1 MSHLYNNQSQSP
13 LHHTPLPCGERGLQ
27 KKHRMCF
34 CTSGG
39 ANFPVQ
45 REDWVRGWVRW
56 GGLLANSLASAW
68 RNLLKYKMQNIISIA
83 CLAVGVVCF
92 AITVHIMFNFAR
104 NLYYSSIDQGRPVF
118 TIYEMSEEEFKNTA
132 KHDANGADRQ
142 LPMVNITNAFIDRL
156 YSMKLPAM
164 KEIHGIVSV
173 LAMNFEFEDNTA
185 QPKTYLAH
193 YAQCSPRRYHYLG
206 YRSAITGERIPELNE
221 GDVLITDDLRDKV
234 FGKGVDPRG
243 FRILTEIYGSQ
254 RTIRDVVNI
263 SERMEDSYN
272 NAVIYCQ
279 KNCIAEAQ
287 YNPINGLQI
296 ELAEGYTAQQ
306 LREQLAGA
314 LPEYFVALRWNA
326 WDWTDDGLF
335 YLTIIGVVLLLGSSV
350 LLIGAMGFLKMQL
363 QLFSLRAREMALRR
377 TMGAK
382 PRHLFLLLITEMAIM
397 FAFTAIATLLITVQL
412 SRYAMS
418 IIQRLNDEILFDVDM
433 IVETG
438 MWICLATLLCSL
450 VVAFISLYR
459 QLHSPVGMRVGR
471 SGHPRTKGQSVMLGT
486 QFAISMMLTFA
497 VLGAFYALNVIAEQE
512 YGSHTENKAPYRKT
526 LMARMTT
533 MDIRVPDFAN
543 KIAQNKDVEHISKC
557 IYFCCES
564 EGPEV
569 DEGLIT
575 HTLKYKNSDGSIKSH
590 AYSFLATD
598 EELFDLLDIEISE
611 DKPKDENLQKHVS
624 AIYVRTEE
632 VERLREKWDLHI
644 SSDVQTRRLYK
655 DRSYTL
661 IGYAPALI
669 GYRPGSHSTPSFW
682 MIEPDITWQD
692 EYNLNSYT
700 PDANYLIFPKDGKYA
715 KVEDAFTDLWREA
728 QPGNMNDVPVD
739 NLYEEWFKGI
749 RMLELMRE
757 LCFLLVIVSILCIVA
772 SVYSAISLESRG
784 RQKEVALRKIHGAH
798 SWDIMR
804 LFGKYYL
811 RLLLISGIIVGIL
824 SIAFI
829 IIFATF
835 ALDGIESKDWMM
847 ILFYLFLSIL
857 LVVAVTLLTIIH
869 KIWKVS
875 HIHPAEVVKKE

>member
-1 MSHLYNNQSQSP
+1 MNNQSQSP
-13 LHHTPLPCGERGLQ
+13 VHHTPSPCGR
-27 KKHRMCF
+27 
-34 CTSGG
+34 
-39 ANFPVQ
+39 V
-45 REDWVRGWVRW
+45 W
-56 GGLLANSLASAW
+56 GGVFFLHHLKTSW
-68 RNLLKYKMQNIISIA
+68 RNLLKYKVQNIISIA

-92 AITVHIMFNFAR
+92 AITVHIIFNFAR
-104 NLYYSSIDQGRPVF
+104 NLYYSSIDQGRPEF

-142 LPMVNITNAFIDRL
+142 LPMVNITKAFIDRL

-173 LAMNFEFEDNTA
+173 MATDFEFEDNTA
-185 QPKTYLAH
+185 QPKTYFAR

-243 FRILTEIYGSQ
+243 FRILSEIYGSQ

-263 SERMEDSYN
+263 SERMEDHYN
-272 NAVIYCQ
+272 DAIIYCR
-279 KNCIAEAQ
+279 KNCIAETQ
-287 YNPINGLQI
+287 YNRLNSLQI

-314 LPEYFVALRWNA
+314 LPEYYVALQWNA

-335 YLTIIGVVLLLGSSV
+335 YLTIIGVGLLLGSSV
-350 LLIGAMGFLKMQL
+350 LLIGAVGFLKMQL

-382 PRHLFLLLITEMAIM
+382 PRHLFMLLVTEMAIM

-418 IIQRLNDEILFDVDM
+418 IIQRLNDEILFDVGV

-497 VLGAFYALNVIAEQE
+497 VLGAFYVINVIAEQE
-512 YGSHTENKAPYRKT
+512 YGNYTENKAPYRKT
-526 LMARMTT
+526 LMASMRT
-533 MDIRVPDFAN
+533 MDIGVPDFVN

-575 HTLKYKNSDGSIKSH
+575 HTLKYKNTDGSIREH

-598 EELFDLLDIEISE
+598 EEIFYMLDIEISA
-611 DKPKDENLQKHVS
+611 DKPKDENQQKHVS

-632 VERLREKWDLHI
+632 VERLREKWDLPI
-644 SSDVQTRRLYK
+644 SRDVQTRRLYK

-682 MIEPDITWQD
+682 IVDDDVTWQD
-692 EYNLNSYT
+692 RDNLKELRVYT
-700 PDANYLIFPKDGKYA
+700 PDANYLIFPKDGKYG

-739 NLYEEWFKGI
+739 NLYEEWFKVI

-772 SVYSAISLESRG
+772 SVYSAIALESRG

-804 LFGKYYL
+804 LFGRYYL

-829 IIFATF
+829 TIFSTF
-835 ALDGIESKDWMM
+835 VLDGIESKDWMM
-847 ILFYLFLSIL
+847 ILFYLIL
-857 LVVAVTLLTIIH
+857 AILIVVAITLLTISH

-875 HIHPAEVVKKE
+875 KIHPAEVVKKE

>member
-1 MSHLYNNQSQSP
+1 MGNSPQFIANMNNQSQSP
-13 LHHTPLPCGERGLQ
+13 VHHTPSPCGR
-27 KKHRMCF
+27 
-34 CTSGG
+34 
-39 ANFPVQ
+39 V
-45 REDWVRGWVRW
+45 W
-56 GGLLANSLASAW
+56 GGVFLLHNLKTAW
-68 RNLLKYKMQNIISIA
+68 RNLLKYKVQNAISIA

-92 AITVHIMFNFAR
+92 AITVHIIFNFAR

-142 LPMVNITNAFIDRL
+142 LPMVNITSAFIDRL

-173 LAMNFEFEDNTA
+173 MATDFEFEDNTA
-185 QPKTYLAH
+185 QPKTYFAR

-243 FRILTEIYGSQ
+243 FRILTEIDGSQ

-263 SERMEDSYN
+263 SERMEDFYN
-272 NAVIYCQ
+272 DAIIYCQ
-279 KNCIAEAQ
+279 KNYIAKTQ
-287 YNPINGLQI
+287 YNRINSLQI

-314 LPEYFVALRWNA
+314 LPEYYVALQWNA
-326 WDWTDDGLF
+326 WDWTDEGLF
-335 YLTIIGVVLLLGSSV
+335 YLTIIGVGLLLGSSV
-350 LLIGAMGFLKMQL
+350 LLIGAVGFLKMQL

-382 PRHLFLLLITEMAIM
+382 PRHLFMLLVTEMAIM

-418 IIQRLNDEILFDVDM
+418 IIQRLNDEILFDVGV

-512 YGSHTENKAPYRKT
+512 YGSHTENKTPYRKT
-526 LMARMTT
+526 LMARMTSV
-533 MDIRVPDFAN
+533 DHLVPDFAN

-557 IYFCCES
+557 IYACCES

-575 HTLKYKNSDGSIKSH
+575 HTLKYMNTDGTIRVH
-590 AYSFLATD
+590 AYSFLTSD

-611 DKPKDENLQKHVS
+611 DKPKDENQQKHVS

-632 VERLREKWDLHI
+632 VERLREKWDLPI
-644 SSDVQTRRLYK
+644 SRDVQTRRLYK

-682 MIEPDITWQD
+682 IVDDDVTWQD
-692 EYNLNSYT
+692 LTNFKELRAYSYVYG
-700 PDANYLIFPKDGKYA
+700 PEGPEANYLIFPKDGKYA
-715 KVEDAFTDLWREA
+715 KVEDALTDLWREA

-772 SVYSAISLESRG
+772 SVYSAIALESRG

-804 LFGKYYL
+804 LFGRYYL

-829 IIFATF
+829 TIFATF

-847 ILFYLFLSIL
+847 ILLYLFLSIL
-857 LVVAVTLLTIIH
+857 IVVAVTLLTISH

-875 HIHPAEVVKKE
+875 KIHPAEVVKKE

>member
-1 MSHLYNNQSQSP
+1 MKNHNQSQSP
-13 LHHTPLPCGERGLQ
+13 VHHTPLHTG
-27 KKHRMCF
+27 
-34 CTSGG
+34 
-39 ANFPVQ
+39 
-45 REDWVRGWVRW
+45 RGWGRVRWVW
-56 GGLLANSLASAW
+56 GGLLANSFATAW
-68 RNLLKYKMQNIISIA
+68 RNLLKYKVQNTISIA

-142 LPMVNITNAFIDRL
+142 LPMVNITKAFIDRL

-164 KEIHGIVSV
+164 KEIHGIVLIMRSD
-173 LAMNFEFEDNTA
+173 FEFDDNTL
-185 QPKTYLAH
+185 QPKTYLATF
-193 YAQCSPRRYHYLG
+193 AKCSPRRYNYLG
-206 YRSAITGERIPELNE
+206 YRSAITGERIAELNE
-221 GDVLITDDLRDKV
+221 GDVIITDDLRDKV

-243 FRILTEIYGSQ
+243 FRILTEIDGSQ

-263 SERMEDSYN
+263 SERMEDFYN
-272 NAVIYCQ
+272 DAIIYCQ
-279 KNCIAEAQ
+279 KNYTAETQ
-287 YNPINGLQI
+287 YNRINSLQI

-314 LPEYFVALRWNA
+314 LPEYYVALQWNA
-326 WDWTDDGLF
+326 WDWTDEGLF
-335 YLTIIGVVLLLGSSV
+335 YLTIIGVGLLLGSSV
-350 LLIGAMGFLKMQL
+350 LLIGAVGFLKMQL

-382 PRHLFLLLITEMAIM
+382 PRHLFMLLVTEMAIM

-412 SRYAMS
+412 SRYALS
-418 IIQRLNDEILFDVDM
+418 TIQRLNDGILFDVGV

-497 VLGAFYALNVIAEQE
+497 VLGAFYVLNVIAEQE
-512 YGSHTENKAPYRKT
+512 YGNYTENKAPYRKT
-526 LMARMTT
+526 LMASMRT
-533 MDIRVPDFAN
+533 MDIGVPDFVN

-575 HTLKYKNSDGSIKSH
+575 HTLKYKNSDRSIKSH
-590 AYSFLATD
+590 AYSFLVTD

-611 DKPKDENLQKHVS
+611 DKPKDENQQKHIS

-632 VERLREKWDLHI
+632 VERLREKWDLPI
-644 SSDVQTRRLYK
+644 SRDVQTRRLYK

-692 EYNLNSYT
+692 KDNLKELRAYT
-700 PDANYLIFPKDGKYA
+700 PDANYLIFPKDGKYG
-715 KVEDAFTDLWREA
+715 KVEDALTDLWREA

-829 IIFATF
+829 TIFATF

-857 LVVAVTLLTIIH
+857 LVVAVTLLTISH

-875 HIHPAEVVKKE
+875 KIHPAEVVKKE

>member
-1 MSHLYNNQSQSP
+1 MWRGKGEGPQFIANMNNQSQSP
-13 LHHTPLPCGERGLQ
+13 VHPHPLHTGRG
-27 KKHRMCF
+27 
-34 CTSGG
+34 
-39 ANFPVQ
+39 
-45 REDWVRGWVRW
+45 WGWVR
-56 GGLLANSLASAW
+56 LSFILHNLKTAW
-68 RNLLKYKMQNIISIA
+68 RNLLKYKVQNIISIA

-164 KEIHGIVSV
+164 KEIHGIVLIMVS
-173 LAMNFEFEDNTA
+173 NFEFEDNTP
-185 QPKTYLAH
+185 QPKTYLATF
-193 YAQCSPRRYHYLG
+193 AQCSPRRYHYLG

-221 GDVLITDDLRDKV
+221 GDVIITDDLRDKV

-243 FRILTEIYGSQ
+243 FRILTEIDGSQ

-263 SERMEDSYN
+263 SERLEDFYN

-279 KNCIAEAQ
+279 KNYIAERQ
-287 YNPINGLQI
+287 YNHINSLMI

-314 LPEYFVALRWNA
+314 LPEYYVALRWNA
-326 WDWTDDGLF
+326 WDWTDEGLF
-335 YLTIIGVVLLLGSSV
+335 YLTIIGVGLLLGSSV
-350 LLIGAMGFLKMQL
+350 LLIGAVGVLKMQL

-382 PRHLFLLLITEMAIM
+382 PRHLFMLLVTEMAIM

-412 SRYAMS
+412 SRYALSM
-418 IIQRLNDEILFDVDM
+418 IQRLNDGILFDVGV

-512 YGSHTENKAPYRKT
+512 YGSHTENKTPYRKT
-526 LMARMTT
+526 LMARMTSV
-533 MDIRVPDFAN
+533 DHRVPDFAN

-557 IYFCCES
+557 IYARCES

-575 HTLKYKNSDGSIKSH
+575 HTLKYKNTDGTIRVH
-590 AYSFLATD
+590 AYSFLTSD

-611 DKPKDENLQKHVS
+611 DKPKDENQQKHVS

-632 VERLREKWDLHI
+632 VERLREKWNLHI

-682 MIEPDITWQD
+682 LVDSDVAWLDLTNAKELRAYSP
-692 EYNLNSYT
+692 E
-700 PDANYLIFPKDGKYA
+700 ANYLIFPKDGKYG
-715 KVEDAFTDLWREA
+715 KVEDALTEMWREA
-728 QPGNMNDVPVD
+728 QPGNMNEVPVD

-772 SVYSAISLESRG
+772 SVYSAIALESRG

-804 LFGKYYL
+804 LFGRYYL

-847 ILFYLFLSIL
+847 ILLYLFLAIL
-857 LVVAVTLLTIIH
+857 IVVAVTLLTISH

-875 HIHPAEVVKKE
+875 KIHPAEVVKKE

>member
-1 MSHLYNNQSQSP
+1 MENHNQSQSP
-13 LHHTPLPCGERGLQ
+13 VHPSPLPCGG
-27 KKHRMCF
+27 
-34 CTSGG
+34 
-39 ANFPVQ
+39 
-45 REDWVRGWVRW
+45 VRGRVRW
-56 GGLLANSLASAW
+56 GGLLANSFASAW
-68 RNLLKYKMQNIISIA
+68 RNLLKYKVQNAISIA

-142 LPMVNITNAFIDRL
+142 LPMVNITKAFIDRL

-164 KEIHGIVSV
+164 KEVHGIVLIMRSD
-173 LAMNFEFEDNTA
+173 FEFDDNTP
-185 QPKTYLAH
+185 QPKTYLATF
-193 YAQCSPRRYHYLG
+193 AKCSPRRYHYLG

-243 FRILTEIYGSQ
+243 FRILTEIDGSQ

-263 SERMEDSYN
+263 SERMEDFYN
-272 NAVIYCQ
+272 DAIIYCQ
-279 KNCIAEAQ
+279 KNYIAERQ
-287 YNPINGLQI
+287 FNHINSLQI

-314 LPEYFVALRWNA
+314 LPEYYVALLWNA
-326 WDWTDDGLF
+326 WDWTDEGLF
-335 YLTIIGVVLLLGSSV
+335 YLTIIGVGLLLGSSV
-350 LLIGAMGFLKMQL
+350 LLIGAVGVLKMQL

-382 PRHLFLLLITEMAIM
+382 PRHLFMLLVTEMAIM
-397 FAFTAIATLLITVQL
+397 FAFTAIATLLVTVQL
-412 SRYAMS
+412 SRYALS
-418 IIQRLNDEILFDVDM
+418 TIQRLNDGILFDVGV

-512 YGSHTENKAPYRKT
+512 YGSHTENKTPYRKT
-526 LMARMTT
+526 LMARMTSV
-533 MDIRVPDFAN
+533 DHLVPDFAN

-557 IYFCCES
+557 IYACCDS

-575 HTLKYKNSDGSIKSH
+575 HTRKYMDTDGTILGH
-590 AYSFLATD
+590 AYSFLTSD

-611 DKPKDENLQKHVS
+611 DKPKDENQQKHVS

-632 VERLREKWDLHI
+632 VERLREKWNLHI

-682 MIEPDITWQD
+682 LVDSDVAWLDLTNAKELRAYGP
-692 EYNLNSYT
+692 E
-700 PDANYLIFPKDGKYA
+700 ANYLIFPKDGKYG
-715 KVEDAFTDLWREA
+715 KVEDALTEMWREA

-804 LFGKYYL
+804 LFGRYYL

-857 LVVAVTLLTIIH
+857 LVVAVTLLTISH

-875 HIHPAEVVKKE
+875 KIHPAEVVKKE

>member
-13 LHHTPLPCGERGLQ
+13 VHHTPLHTGRG
-27 KKHRMCF
+27 
-34 CTSGG
+34 
-39 ANFPVQ
+39 
-45 REDWVRGWVRW
+45 WGWVRW

-68 RNLLKYKMQNIISIA
+68 RNLLKYKVQNIISIA

-104 NLYYSSIDQGRPVF
+104 NLYYSSIDQGRPEF

-164 KEIHGIVSV
+164 KEIHGIVLIMRS
-173 LAMNFEFEDNTA
+173 NFEFDDNTP
-185 QPKTYLAH
+185 QPKTYLATF
-193 YAQCSPRRYHYLG
+193 AKCSPRRYHYLG

-243 FRILTEIYGSQ
+243 FRILTEIDGSQ

-263 SERMEDSYN
+263 SERMEDFYN
-272 NAVIYCQ
+272 DAIIYCQ
-279 KNCIAEAQ
+279 KNYIAETQ
-287 YNPINGLQI
+287 YNRLNSLQI

-326 WDWTDDGLF
+326 WDWTDEGLF
-335 YLTIIGVVLLLGSSV
+335 YLTIIGVGLLLGSSV
-350 LLIGAMGFLKMQL
+350 LLIGAVGFLKMQL

-382 PRHLFLLLITEMAIM
+382 PRHLFMLLVTEMAIM

-512 YGSHTENKAPYRKT
+512 YGSHTENKTPYRKT
-526 LMARMTT
+526 LMARMTSV
-533 MDIRVPDFAN
+533 DHRVPDFAN

-575 HTLKYKNSDGSIKSH
+575 HTLKYKNTDGSIKSH
-590 AYSFLATD
+590 AYSFLASD

-611 DKPKDENLQKHVS
+611 DKPKDENQQKHIS

-632 VERLREKWDLHI
+632 VERLREKWDLPI
-644 SSDVQTRRLYK
+644 SRDVQTRRLYK

-661 IGYAPALI
+661 IGYASALI

-682 MIEPDITWQD
+682 IVDDDVTWQD
-692 EYNLNSYT
+692 LTNFKELRAYS
-700 PDANYLIFPKDGKYA
+700 PEANYLIFPKDGKYG
-715 KVEDAFTDLWREA
+715 KVEDALTEMWREA
-728 QPGNMNDVPVD
+728 QPGNMNEVPVD

-811 RLLLISGIIVGIL
+811 RLLIISAIIV
-824 SIAFI
+824 SIVSMAI
-829 IIFATF
+829 IATF
-835 ALDGIESKDWMM
+835 YTFAICCKGI
-847 ILFYLFLSIL
+847 
-857 LVVAVTLLTIIH
+857 VARR
-869 KIWKVS
+869 
-875 HIHPAEVVKKE
+875 

>member
-1 MSHLYNNQSQSP
+1 MKNQNQSP
-13 LHHTPLPCGERGLQ
+13 LHHTPLPCGG
-27 KKHRMCF
+27 
-34 CTSGG
+34 
-39 ANFPVQ
+39 
-45 REDWVRGWVRW
+45 VRGRVRW
-56 GGLLANSLASAW
+56 GGLLANSFATSW
-68 RNLLKYKMQNIISIA
+68 RNLLKYKVQNAISIA

-173 LAMNFEFEDNTA
+173 MANNFEFEDNTA
-185 QPKTYLAH
+185 QPKTYLATF
-193 YAQCSPRRYHYLG
+193 AQCSPRRYHYLG

-243 FRILTEIYGSQ
+243 FRILTEIDGSQ

-263 SERMEDSYN
+263 SERMEDHYN
-272 NAVIYCQ
+272 DAIIYCQ
-279 KNCIAEAQ
+279 KNCIAETL
-287 YNPINGLQI
+287 YNRINGLQI

-314 LPEYFVALRWNA
+314 LPEYFVALRCNA
-326 WDWTDDGLF
+326 WDWTDDGLL
-335 YLTIIGVVLLLGSSV
+335 YLTIIGVGLLLGSSV

-382 PRHLFLLLITEMAIM
+382 PRHLFLLLVTEMAIM

-526 LMARMTT
+526 LMASMIT
-533 MDIRVPDFAN
+533 MDIRVPDFVN

-590 AYSFLATD
+590 TYSFLVTD
-598 EELFDLLDIEISE
+598 EEIFYMLDIEISA
-611 DKPKDENLQKHVS
+611 DKPKDENLQKHIS

-632 VERLREKWDLHI
+632 VERLREKWDLPI

-692 EYNLNSYT
+692 MDNLKELRAYT
-700 PDANYLIFPKDGKYA
+700 PDANYLIFPKDGKYG

-739 NLYEEWFKGI
+739 NLYEEWFKVI

-811 RLLLISGIIVGIL
+811 RLLLISAIIV
-824 SIAFI
+824 SIVSMAI
-829 IIFATF
+829 IATFYTF
-835 ALDGIESKDWMM
+835 ALDDSIANDLDW
-847 ILFYLFLSIL
+847 LTLYLILSIL
-857 LVVAVTLLTIIH
+857 IVVAITLLTISH

-875 HIHPAEVVKKE
+875 KIQPAEVVKKE

>member
-1 MSHLYNNQSQSP
+1 MWRGKGEGPQFIANMNNQSQSP
-13 LHHTPLPCGERGLQ
+13 VHPHPLHTGRG
-27 KKHRMCF
+27 
-34 CTSGG
+34 
-39 ANFPVQ
+39 
-45 REDWVRGWVRW
+45 WGWVR
-56 GGLLANSLASAW
+56 LSFILHNLKTAW
-68 RNLLKYKMQNIISIA
+68 RNLLKYKVQNVISIA

-92 AITVHIMFNFAR
+92 AFTVHIVFNFAR

-118 TIYEMSEEEFKNTA
+118 TIYEMSEEEFKNTP

-142 LPMVNITNAFIDRL
+142 LPMVNITKAFIDRL

-164 KEIHGIVSV
+164 KEVHGIVLIMRSD
-173 LAMNFEFEDNTA
+173 FEFDDNTP
-185 QPKTYLAH
+185 QPKTCLATF
-193 YAQCSPRRYHYLG
+193 AQCSPRRYHYLG
-206 YRSAITGERIPELNE
+206 YRSAITGERIAELNE
-221 GDVLITDDLRDKV
+221 GDVIITDDLRDKV

-243 FRILTEIYGSQ
+243 FRILTEIDGSQ

-263 SERMEDSYN
+263 SERMEDFYN
-272 NAVIYCQ
+272 DAIIYCQ
-279 KNCIAEAQ
+279 KNCIAETQ
-287 YNPINGLQI
+287 YNRLNSLQI

-335 YLTIIGVVLLLGSSV
+335 YLTIIGVGLLLGSSV
-350 LLIGAMGFLKMQL
+350 LLIGAVGFLKMQL

-382 PRHLFLLLITEMAIM
+382 PRHLFMLLVTEMAIM

-512 YGSHTENKAPYRKT
+512 YGSHTENKTPYRKT
-526 LMARMTT
+526 LMARMTSV
-533 MDIRVPDFAN
+533 DHHVPDFAN

-557 IYFCCES
+557 IYACCES

-575 HTLKYKNSDGSIKSH
+575 HTLKYKNTDGTIRVH
-590 AYSFLATD
+590 AYSFLTSD

-611 DKPKDENLQKHVS
+611 DKPKDENQQKHVS

-632 VERLREKWDLHI
+632 VERLREKWNLHI

-682 MIEPDITWQD
+682 LVDSDVAWLDLTNAKELRAYGP
-692 EYNLNSYT
+692 E
-700 PDANYLIFPKDGKYA
+700 ANYLIFPKDGKYG
-715 KVEDAFTDLWREA
+715 KVEDALTEMWREA
-728 QPGNMNDVPVD
+728 QPGNMNEVPVD

-757 LCFLLVIVSILCIVA
+757 LCLLLVIVSILCIVA
-772 SVYSAISLESRG
+772 SVYSAIALESRG

-804 LFGKYYL
+804 LFGNYYL

-847 ILFYLFLSIL
+847 ILLYLFLSIL
-857 LVVAVTLLTIIH
+857 IVVAVTLLTISH

-875 HIHPAEVVKKE
+875 KIHPAEVVKKE

>member
-1 MSHLYNNQSQSP
+1 MSHLYNNQLQSP
-13 LHHTPLPCGERGLQ
+13 VHHTPLPCGG
-27 KKHRMCF
+27 
-34 CTSGG
+34 
-39 ANFPVQ
+39 
-45 REDWVRGWVRW
+45 VRGRVRW
-56 GGLLANSLASAW
+56 GGLLANSLATAW
-68 RNLLKYKMQNIISIA
+68 RNLLKYKTQNVISIA

-173 LAMNFEFEDNTA
+173 LVMNFEFEDNTA
-185 QPKTYLAH
+185 QPKTYLAR

-263 SERMEDSYN
+263 SERMEDHYN
-272 NAVIYCQ
+272 DAIIYCQ
-279 KNCIAEAQ
+279 KNCIAETQ
-287 YNPINGLQI
+287 YNRINGLQI

-326 WDWTDDGLF
+326 WDWTDEGLF
-335 YLTIIGVVLLLGSSV
+335 YLTIIGVGLLLGSSV
-350 LLIGAMGFLKMQL
+350 LLIGAVGFLKMQL

-418 IIQRLNDEILFDVDM
+418 TIQSLNDGILFDVGV

-512 YGSHTENKAPYRKT
+512 YGNYTENKAPYRKT
-526 LMARMTT
+526 LMASMMT
-533 MDIRVPDFAN
+533 MDHRVPDFAN

-575 HTLKYKNSDGSIKSH
+575 HTLKYKNTDGSIKSH

-611 DKPKDENLQKHVS
+611 DKPKDENLQKHIS

-632 VERLREKWDLHI
+632 VERLREKWDLPI
-644 SSDVQTRRLYK
+644 SRDVQTRRLYK

-692 EYNLNSYT
+692 MDNLKELRAYT
-700 PDANYLIFPKDGKYA
+700 PDDNYLIFPKDGKYG

-804 LFGKYYL
+804 LFGRYYL

-829 IIFATF
+829 TIFSIF

-857 LVVAVTLLTIIH
+857 IVVAVTLLTISH

-875 HIHPAEVVKKE
+875 KIHPAEVVKKE

>member
-13 LHHTPLPCGERGLQ
+13 VHPSPLPCGG
-27 KKHRMCF
+27 
-34 CTSGG
+34 
-39 ANFPVQ
+39 
-45 REDWVRGWVRW
+45 VRGRVRW
-56 GGLLANSLASAW
+56 VWGGVFFSHNLKTAW
-68 RNLLKYKMQNIISIA
+68 RNLLKYKVQNVISIA

-118 TIYEMSEEEFKNTA
+118 NIYEMSEEEFKNTA

-142 LPMVNITNAFIDRL
+142 LPMVNITKAFIDRL
-156 YSMKLPAM
+156 YSMELPAM
-164 KEIHGIVSV
+164 KEVHGIVLIMIS
-173 LAMNFEFEDNTA
+173 NFEFEDNTP
-185 QPKTYLAH
+185 QPKTYLATF
-193 YAQCSPRRYHYLG
+193 AQCSPRRYHYLG

-243 FRILTEIYGSQ
+243 FRILTEIDGSQ

-263 SERMEDSYN
+263 SERLEDFYN

-279 KNCIAEAQ
+279 KNYIAERQ
-287 YNPINGLQI
+287 YNHINSLMI

-314 LPEYFVALRWNA
+314 LPEYYVALRWNA
-326 WDWTDDGLF
+326 WDWTDEGLF
-335 YLTIIGVVLLLGSSV
+335 YLTIIGVGLLLGSSV
-350 LLIGAMGFLKMQL
+350 LLIGAVGFLKMQL

-382 PRHLFLLLITEMAIM
+382 PRHLFMLLVTEMAIM

-418 IIQRLNDEILFDVDM
+418 TIQRLNDGILFNVGV

-512 YGSHTENKAPYRKT
+512 YGSHTENKTPYRKT
-526 LMARMTT
+526 LMARMTSV
-533 MDIRVPDFAN
+533 DPDFAN

-557 IYFCCES
+557 IYACCDS

-575 HTLKYKNSDGSIKSH
+575 HTRKYMDTDGTILGH
-590 AYSFLATD
+590 AYSFLASD

-611 DKPKDENLQKHVS
+611 DKPKDENQQKHIS

-632 VERLREKWDLHI
+632 VERLREKWDLPI
-644 SSDVQTRRLYK
+644 SRDVQTRRLYK
-655 DRSYTL
+655 DRSYTH

-669 GYRPGSHSTPSFW
+669 GYRPGPHSTPSFW
-682 MIEPDITWQD
+682 IVDDDVTWQD
-692 EYNLNSYT
+692 LTNFKELRAYS
-700 PDANYLIFPKDGKYA
+700 PEANYLIFPKDGKYA
-715 KVEDAFTDLWREA
+715 KVEDALTDLWREA

-772 SVYSAISLESRG
+772 SVYSAIALESRG

-829 IIFATF
+829 TIFSTF

-847 ILFYLFLSIL
+847 ILLYLFLSITI
-857 LVVAVTLLTIIH
+857 VVAVTLLTISH

-875 HIHPAEVVKKE
+875 KIHPAEVVKKE

>member
-1 MSHLYNNQSQSP
+1 MQNHNQSQSP
-13 LHHTPLPCGERGLQ
+13 VHHTPLPCGG
-27 KKHRMCF
+27 
-34 CTSGG
+34 
-39 ANFPVQ
+39 
-45 REDWVRGWVRW
+45 VRGRVRW
-56 GGLLANSLASAW
+56 GGLLANSLATAW
-68 RNLLKYKMQNIISIA
+68 RNLLKYKVQNVISIA

-92 AITVHIMFNFAR
+92 AITVHIIFNFAR

-173 LAMNFEFEDNTA
+173 MATDFEFEDNTA
-185 QPKTYLAH
+185 QPKTYFAR

-243 FRILTEIYGSQ
+243 FRILSEIYGSQ

-263 SERMEDSYN
+263 SERMEDHYN
-272 NAVIYCQ
+272 DAIIYCQ
-279 KNCIAEAQ
+279 KNCIAERQ
-287 YNPINGLQI
+287 YYHTNSLQI

-314 LPEYFVALRWNA
+314 LPEYYVALRWNA
-326 WDWTDDGLF
+326 WDWTDEGLF
-335 YLTIIGVVLLLGSSV
+335 YLTIIGVGLLLGSSV
-350 LLIGAMGFLKMQL
+350 LLIGAVGFLKMQL

-382 PRHLFLLLITEMAIM
+382 PRHLFLLLVTEMAIM

-418 IIQRLNDEILFDVDM
+418 IIQRLNDEILFDVGV
-433 IVETG
+433 IVETC

-497 VLGAFYALNVIAEQE
+497 VLGAFYVLNVIAEQE
-512 YGSHTENKAPYRKT
+512 YGNYTENKAPYRKT
-526 LMARMTT
+526 LMASMRT
-533 MDIRVPDFAN
+533 MDIGVPDFVN

-575 HTLKYKNSDGSIKSH
+575 HTLKYKNTDGTIREH
-590 AYSFLATD
+590 AYSFLASD
-598 EELFDLLDIEISE
+598 EELFYMLDIEISA
-611 DKPKDENLQKHVS
+611 DKPKDENLQKHIS

-632 VERLREKWDLHI
+632 VERLREKWDLPI
-644 SSDVQTRRLYK
+644 SRDVQTRRLYK

-682 MIEPDITWQD
+682 IVDDDVTWQD
-692 EYNLNSYT
+692 RDNLKELRVYS
-700 PDANYLIFPKDGKYA
+700 PDANYLIFPKDGKYG

-728 QPGNMNDVPVD
+728 QPGNMNEVPVD
-739 NLYEEWFKGI
+739 NLYEEWFKVI

-772 SVYSAISLESRG
+772 SVYSAIALESRG

-804 LFGKYYL
+804 LFGRYYL

-829 IIFATF
+829 TIFSTF
-835 ALDGIESKDWMM
+835 AMDGIESKDWMM
-847 ILFYLFLSIL
+847 ILFYLIL
-857 LVVAVTLLTIIH
+857 AILIVVAVTLLTISH

-875 HIHPAEVVKKE
+875 KIHPAEVVKKE

>member
-1 MSHLYNNQSQSP
+1 MNNQSQSP
-13 LHHTPLPCGERGLQ
+13 LHHTPLPCGG
-27 KKHRMCF
+27 
-34 CTSGG
+34 
-39 ANFPVQ
+39 
-45 REDWVRGWVRW
+45 VRGWVRW

-68 RNLLKYKMQNIISIA
+68 RNLLKYKVQNAISIA

-142 LPMVNITNAFIDRL
+142 LPMVNITKAFIDRL

-164 KEIHGIVSV
+164 KEIHGIVLIMRSD
-173 LAMNFEFEDNTA
+173 FEFDDNTP
-185 QPKTYLAH
+185 QPKTYLATF
-193 YAQCSPRRYHYLG
+193 AKCSPRRYHYLG
-206 YRSAITGERIPELNE
+206 YRSAITGERIAELNE
-221 GDVLITDDLRDKV
+221 GDVIITDDLRDKV

-243 FRILTEIYGSQ
+243 FRILTEIDGSQ

-263 SERMEDSYN
+263 SERMEDFYN
-272 NAVIYCQ
+272 DAIIYCQ
-279 KNCIAEAQ
+279 KNYIAETQ
-287 YNPINGLQI
+287 YNRINSLQI

-314 LPEYFVALRWNA
+314 LPEYYVALQWNA
-326 WDWTDDGLF
+326 WDWTDEGLF
-335 YLTIIGVVLLLGSSV
+335 YLTIIGVGLLLGSSV
-350 LLIGAMGFLKMQL
+350 LLIGAVGFLKMQL

-382 PRHLFLLLITEMAIM
+382 PRHLFLLLVTEMAIM
-397 FAFTAIATLLITVQL
+397 FAFTAIATLLFTGQL
-412 SRYAMS
+412 SRYALS
-418 IIQRLNDEILFDVDM
+418 TIQRLNDGILFDVGV

-512 YGSHTENKAPYRKT
+512 YGSHTENKTPYRKT
-526 LMARMTT
+526 LMARMTSV
-533 MDIRVPDFAN
+533 DHSVPDFAN

-557 IYFCCES
+557 IYACCES

-575 HTLKYKNSDGSIKSH
+575 HTLKYMNTDGTIRVH
-590 AYSFLATD
+590 AYSFLTSD
-598 EELFDLLDIEISE
+598 EELFDLLDIEISA
-611 DKPKDENLQKHVS
+611 DKPKDENLQKHIS

-632 VERLREKWDLHI
+632 VERLREKWNLHI

-682 MIEPDITWQD
+682 LVDSDVAWLDLTNAKELRAYSPK
-692 EYNLNSYT
+692 
-700 PDANYLIFPKDGKYA
+700 ANYLIFPKDGKYG
-715 KVEDAFTDLWREA
+715 KVEDALTEMWREA
-728 QPGNMNDVPVD
+728 QPGNMNEVPVD

-804 LFGKYYL
+804 LFGRYYL

-857 LVVAVTLLTIIH
+857 LVVAVTLLTISH

-875 HIHPAEVVKKE
+875 KIQPAEVVKKE

>member
-1 MSHLYNNQSQSP
+1 MQNQNTV
-13 LHHTPLPCGERGLQ
+13 HHTPLHTGRG
-27 KKHRMCF
+27 
-34 CTSGG
+34 
-39 ANFPVQ
+39 
-45 REDWVRGWVRW
+45 WGWVRW
-56 GGLLANSLASAW
+56 GGLLANSFATAW
-68 RNLLKYKMQNIISIA
+68 RNLLKYKVQNAISIA

-142 LPMVNITNAFIDRL
+142 LPMVNITKAFIDRL

-164 KEIHGIVSV
+164 KEIHGIVLIMRS
-173 LAMNFEFEDNTA
+173 NFEFDDNTP
-185 QPKTYLAH
+185 QPKTYLATF
-193 YAQCSPRRYHYLG
+193 AKCSPRRYHYLG
-206 YRSAITGERIPELNE
+206 YRSAITGERIAELNE
-221 GDVLITDDLRDKV
+221 GDVIITDDLRDKV

-243 FRILTEIYGSQ
+243 FRILTEIDGSQ

-263 SERMEDSYN
+263 SERMEDFYN
-272 NAVIYCQ
+272 DAIIYCQ
-279 KNCIAEAQ
+279 KNYIAETQ
-287 YNPINGLQI
+287 YNRINSLQI

-314 LPEYFVALRWNA
+314 LPEYYVALQWNA
-326 WDWTDDGLF
+326 WDWTDEGLF
-335 YLTIIGVVLLLGSSV
+335 YLTIIGVGLLLGSSV

-377 TMGAK
+377 TVGAK
-382 PRHLFLLLITEMAIM
+382 PRHLFLLLVTEMAIM

-450 VVAFISLYR
+450 VLAFISLYR

-497 VLGAFYALNVIAEQE
+497 VLGAFYALNVIAELE

-526 LMARMTT
+526 LMASMMT
-533 MDIRVPDFAN
+533 MDHRVPDFAN

-575 HTLKYKNSDGSIKSH
+575 HTLKYKNTDGSIKSH

-598 EELFDLLDIEISE
+598 EELFYMLDIEISA
-611 DKPKDENLQKHVS
+611 DKPKDENLQKHIS

-632 VERLREKWDLHI
+632 VERLREKWDLPI
-644 SSDVQTRRLYK
+644 SHDVQTRRLYK

-692 EYNLNSYT
+692 MDNLKELRAYT
-700 PDANYLIFPKDGKYA
+700 PDANYLIFPKDGKYG
-715 KVEDAFTDLWREA
+715 KVEDALTDLWREA

-739 NLYEEWFKGI
+739 NLYEEWFKVI

-829 IIFATF
+829 TIFSTF

-857 LVVAVTLLTIIH
+857 IVVAVTLLTISH

-875 HIHPAEVVKKE
+875 KIHPAEVVKKE

>member
-1 MSHLYNNQSQSP
+1 MQNHNTV
-13 LHHTPLPCGERGLQ
+13 HHTPLPCGG
-27 KKHRMCF
+27 
-34 CTSGG
+34 
-39 ANFPVQ
+39 
-45 REDWVRGWVRW
+45 VRGRVRWVW
-56 GGLLANSLASAW
+56 GGLLANSLATAW
-68 RNLLKYKMQNIISIA
+68 RNLLKYKVQNIISIA

-118 TIYEMSEEEFKNTA
+118 TIYEMSEEEFKNTP

-142 LPMVNITNAFIDRL
+142 LPMVNITKAFIDRL

-164 KEIHGIVSV
+164 KEVHGIVLIMRS
-173 LAMNFEFEDNTA
+173 NFEFEDNTP
-185 QPKTYLAH
+185 QPKTYLATFF
-193 YAQCSPRRYHYLG
+193 QCSPRRYHYLG
-206 YRSAITGERIPELNE
+206 YRSAITGERIAELNE
-221 GDVLITDDLRDKV
+221 GDVIITDDLRDKV

-243 FRILTEIYGSQ
+243 FRILTEIDGSQ

-263 SERMEDSYN
+263 SERMEDHYN
-272 NAVIYCQ
+272 DAIIYCQ
-279 KNCIAEAQ
+279 KNCIAETL
-287 YNPINGLQI
+287 YNRINGLQI

-314 LPEYFVALRWNA
+314 LPEYFVALRCNA
-326 WDWTDDGLF
+326 WDWTDDGLL
-335 YLTIIGVVLLLGSSV
+335 YLTIIGVGLLLGSSV

-382 PRHLFLLLITEMAIM
+382 PRHLFLLLVTEMAIM
-397 FAFTAIATLLITVQL
+397 FAFTAIATLLITIQL
-412 SRYAMS
+412 SRYALS
-418 IIQRLNDEILFDVDM
+418 TIQRLNDGILFDVGV

-512 YGSHTENKAPYRKT
+512 YGSHTENKTPYRKT
-526 LMARMTT
+526 LMARMTSV
-533 MDIRVPDFAN
+533 DHLVPDFAN

-557 IYFCCES
+557 IYARCES

-575 HTLKYKNSDGSIKSH
+575 HTLKYKNTDGTIRVH
-590 AYSFLATD
+590 AYSFLTSD

-611 DKPKDENLQKHVS
+611 DKPKDENQQKHVS

-632 VERLREKWDLHI
+632 VERLREKWNLHI

-682 MIEPDITWQD
+682 LVDSDVAWLDLTNAKELRAYGP
-692 EYNLNSYT
+692 E
-700 PDANYLIFPKDGKYA
+700 ANYLIFPKDGKYG
-715 KVEDAFTDLWREA
+715 KVEDALTEMWREA
-728 QPGNMNDVPVD
+728 QPGNMNEVPVD

-804 LFGKYYL
+804 LFGRYYL

-857 LVVAVTLLTIIH
+857 LVVAVTLLTISH

-875 HIHPAEVVKKE
+875 KIHPAEVVKKE

>member
-1 MSHLYNNQSQSP
+1 MSLQNKQDMNQENNHNLSQSP
-13 LHHTPLPCGERGLQ
+13 VHHTPSPCGR
-27 KKHRMCF
+27 
-34 CTSGG
+34 
-39 ANFPVQ
+39 V
-45 REDWVRGWVRW
+45 W
-56 GGLLANSLASAW
+56 GGVFFSHNLKTAW
-68 RNLLKYKMQNIISIA
+68 RNLLKYKMQNVISIA

-92 AITVHIMFNFAR
+92 AITVHIIFNFAR

-173 LAMNFEFEDNTA
+173 IATDFEFEDNTA
-185 QPKTYLAH
+185 QPKTYFAR
-193 YAQCSPRRYHYLG
+193 YALCSPRRYHYLG

-243 FRILTEIYGSQ
+243 FRILSEIYGSQ

-263 SERMEDSYN
+263 SERMEEHYN
-272 NAVIYCQ
+272 DAIIYCQ
-279 KNCIAEAQ
+279 KNCIAETQ
-287 YNPINGLQI
+287 YHRTNSLQI

-314 LPEYFVALRWNA
+314 LPEYYVALRWNA
-326 WDWTDDGLF
+326 WDWTDEGLF
-335 YLTIIGVVLLLGSSV
+335 YLTIIGVGLLLGSSV
-350 LLIGAMGFLKMQL
+350 LLIGAVGFLKMQL

-382 PRHLFLLLITEMAIM
+382 PRHLFMLLVTEMAIM

-418 IIQRLNDEILFDVDM
+418 IIQRLNDEILFDVGV

-486 QFAISMMLTFA
+486 QFAISMILTFA
-497 VLGAFYALNVIAEQE
+497 VLGAFYVLNVIAEQE
-512 YGSHTENKAPYRKT
+512 YGSHTENKTPYRKT
-526 LMARMTT
+526 LMARMTSVEHL
-533 MDIRVPDFAN
+533 VPDFAN

-557 IYFCCES
+557 IYACCES

-575 HTLKYKNSDGSIKSH
+575 HTLKYKNTDGSIREH
-590 AYSFLATD
+590 AYSFLASD

-611 DKPKDENLQKHVS
+611 DKPKDENQQKHVS

-632 VERLREKWDLHI
+632 VERLREKWNLHI

-682 MIEPDITWQD
+682 IVDDDVTWQD
-692 EYNLNSYT
+692 LTNFKELVYS
-700 PDANYLIFPKDGKYA
+700 PEANYLIFPKDGKYA
-715 KVEDAFTDLWREA
+715 KVEDALTDLWREA
-728 QPGNMNDVPVD
+728 QPGNMNDLPVD

-772 SVYSAISLESRG
+772 SVYSAIALESRG

-829 IIFATF
+829 TIFATF
-835 ALDGIESKDWMM
+835 ALDGIEGKDWMM
-847 ILFYLFLSIL
+847 ILLYLFLSIL
-857 LVVAVTLLTIIH
+857 IVVAVTLLTISH

-875 HIHPAEVVKKE
+875 KIHPAEVVKKE

>member
-1 MSHLYNNQSQSP
+1 MQNQNTV
-13 LHHTPLPCGERGLQ
+13 HHTPSPCGR
-27 KKHRMCF
+27 
-34 CTSGG
+34 
-39 ANFPVQ
+39 V
-45 REDWVRGWVRW
+45 W
-56 GGLLANSLASAW
+56 GGVFLLHNLKTAW
-68 RNLLKYKMQNIISIA
+68 RNLLKYKVQNTISIA

-173 LAMNFEFEDNTA
+173 IATDFEFEDNTA
-185 QPKTYLAH
+185 QPKTYFAR

-243 FRILTEIYGSQ
+243 FRILSEIYGSQ

-263 SERMEDSYN
+263 SERLEDHYN
-272 NAVIYCQ
+272 DAIIYCQ
-279 KNCIAEAQ
+279 KNCIAETQ
-287 YNPINGLQI
+287 YNRLNSLQI

-314 LPEYFVALRWNA
+314 LPEYYVALQWNA

-350 LLIGAMGFLKMQL
+350 LLIGAVGFLKMQL

-382 PRHLFLLLITEMAIM
+382 PRHLFLLLVTEMAIM

-497 VLGAFYALNVIAEQE
+497 VLGAFYVLNVIAEQE
-512 YGSHTENKAPYRKT
+512 YGNYTENKAPYRKT
-526 LMARMTT
+526 LMASMRT
-533 MDIRVPDFAN
+533 MDIGVPDFVN

-575 HTLKYKNSDGSIKSH
+575 HTLKYRNTDGSIKSH

-598 EELFDLLDIEISE
+598 EEIFYMLDIEISE

-632 VERLREKWDLHI
+632 VERLREKWNLHI

-682 MIEPDITWQD
+682 LVDSDVARQD
-692 EYNLNSYT
+692 LTNAKELRAYS
-700 PDANYLIFPKDGKYA
+700 PDANYLIFPKDGKYG
-715 KVEDAFTDLWREA
+715 KVEDALTEMWREA

-804 LFGKYYL
+804 LFGRYYL

-857 LVVAVTLLTIIH
+857 LVVAVTLLTISH

-875 HIHPAEVVKKE
+875 KIHPAEVVKKE

>member
-1 MSHLYNNQSQSP
+1 MQNHNQSQSP
-13 LHHTPLPCGERGLQ
+13 VHPSPVRASHRSVLPSQGTDGHSVHPLKTLFAPCGR
-27 KKHRMCF
+27 
-34 CTSGG
+34 
-39 ANFPVQ
+39 V
-45 REDWVRGWVRW
+45 W
-56 GGLLANSLASAW
+56 GGVFFFHHLKTAW
-68 RNLLKYKMQNIISIA
+68 RNLLKYKMQNVISIA

-164 KEIHGIVSV
+164 KEIHAIVSV
-173 LAMNFEFEDNTA
+173 LLMNFEFEDNTE
-185 QPKTYLAH
+185 QPKTYLAR

-326 WDWTDDGLF
+326 WDWTDDGLL

-382 PRHLFLLLITEMAIM
+382 PRHLFLLLVTEMAIM
-397 FAFTAIATLLITVQL
+397 FAFTAIATLLITVQV
-412 SRYAMS
+412 SRYTMS
-418 IIQRLNDEILFDVDM
+418 IIQRLNDEILFDVDI

-692 EYNLNSYT
+692 KDNLKELRAYSHDTDY
-700 PDANYLIFPKDGKYA
+700 YLIFPKDGKYG

-804 LFGKYYL
+804 LFGRYYL

-829 IIFATF
+829 TIFATF

-857 LVVAVTLLTIIH
+857 IVVAVTLLTISH

-875 HIHPAEVVKKE
+875 KIHPAEVVKKE

>member
-1 MSHLYNNQSQSP
+1 MQNHNQSQSP
-13 LHHTPLPCGERGLQ
+13 LHPSPLPCGG
-27 KKHRMCF
+27 
-34 CTSGG
+34 
-39 ANFPVQ
+39 
-45 REDWVRGWVRW
+45 VRGWGRW
-56 GGLLANSLASAW
+56 GGLLANSFATAW
-68 RNLLKYKMQNIISIA
+68 RNLLKYKVQNVISIA

-92 AITVHIMFNFAR
+92 AITVHMVFNFAR
-104 NLYYSSIDQGRPVF
+104 NVYYSSIDQGRPEF

-132 KHDANGADRQ
+132 THDANGADRQ
-142 LPMVNITNAFIDRL
+142 LPMVNITKAFIDRL

-164 KEIHGIVSV
+164 KEIHGIVLIMKS
-173 LAMNFEFEDNTA
+173 NFEFDDNTP
-185 QPKTYLAH
+185 QPKTYLATF
-193 YAQCSPRRYHYLG
+193 AKCSPRRYHYLG
-206 YRSAITGERIPELNE
+206 YRSAITGERIAELNE
-221 GDVLITDDLRDKV
+221 GDVIITDDLRDKV

-243 FRILTEIYGSQ
+243 FRILTEIDGSQ

-263 SERMEDSYN
+263 SERMEDFYN
-272 NAVIYCQ
+272 DAIIYCQ
-279 KNCIAEAQ
+279 KNYIAETQ
-287 YNPINGLQI
+287 YNRINSLQI

-314 LPEYFVALRWNA
+314 LPEYYVALQWNA
-326 WDWTDDGLF
+326 WDWTDEGLF
-335 YLTIIGVVLLLGSSV
+335 YLTIIGVGLLLGSSV
-350 LLIGAMGFLKMQL
+350 LLIGAVGFLKMQL

-382 PRHLFLLLITEMAIM
+382 PRHLFLLLVTEMAIM
-397 FAFTAIATLLITVQL
+397 FAFTVIATLLITVQL

-418 IIQRLNDEILFDVDM
+418 IIQRLNDDILFDVDM

-512 YGSHTENKAPYRKT
+512 YGSHTENKTPYRKT
-526 LMARMTT
+526 LMARMTSV
-533 MDIRVPDFAN
+533 DHLVPDFAN

-557 IYFCCES
+557 IYACCES
-564 EGPEV
+564 DGPEV

-575 HTLKYKNSDGSIKSH
+575 HTLRYNYADGTVRKH
-590 AYSFLATD
+590 AYSFLASD

-611 DKPKDENLQKHVS
+611 DKPKDENQQKHVS

-632 VERLREKWDLHI
+632 VERLREKWNLHI

-682 MIEPDITWQD
+682 LVDSDVAWLDLTNAKELRA
-692 EYNLNSYT
+692 YG
-700 PDANYLIFPKDGKYA
+700 PDANYLIFPKDGKYG
-715 KVEDAFTDLWREA
+715 KVEDALTDLWREA
-728 QPGNMNDVPVD
+728 QPGNMNEVPVD
-739 NLYEEWFKGI
+739 NLYEEWFMGI

-804 LFGKYYL
+804 LFGRYYL

-829 IIFATF
+829 TIFSIF

-847 ILFYLFLSIL
+847 ILLYLFLSIL
-857 LVVAVTLLTIIH
+857 IVVAVTLLTISH

-875 HIHPAEVVKKE
+875 KIHPAEVVKKE

>member
-1 MSHLYNNQSQSP
+1 MWRGKGEGPQFIANMNNQSQSP
-13 LHHTPLPCGERGLQ
+13 VHPTPLHTGRG
-27 KKHRMCF
+27 
-34 CTSGG
+34 
-39 ANFPVQ
+39 
-45 REDWVRGWVRW
+45 WGWVR
-56 GGLLANSLASAW
+56 LSFILHNLKTAW
-68 RNLLKYKMQNIISIA
+68 RNLLKYKVQNVISIA

-118 TIYEMSEEEFKNTA
+118 NIYEMSEEEFKNTA

-142 LPMVNITNAFIDRL
+142 LPMVNITNAIIDRL

-173 LAMNFEFEDNTA
+173 IATDFEFEDNTA
-185 QPKTYLAH
+185 QPKTYLAN

-243 FRILTEIYGSQ
+243 FRILSEIYGSQ

-263 SERMEDSYN
+263 SERMEEHYN
-272 NAVIYCQ
+272 DAIIYCQ
-279 KNCIAEAQ
+279 KNCIAERQ
-287 YNPINGLQI
+287 YNHINSLQI

-314 LPEYFVALRWNA
+314 LPEYYVALRWNA
-326 WDWTDDGLF
+326 WDWTDEGLF
-335 YLTIIGVVLLLGSSV
+335 YLTIIGVGLLLGSSV
-350 LLIGAMGFLKMQL
+350 LLIGAVGFLKMQL

-382 PRHLFLLLITEMAIM
+382 PRHLFMLLVTEMAIM

-418 IIQRLNDEILFDVDM
+418 IIQRLNDEILFDVGV

-497 VLGAFYALNVIAEQE
+497 VLGAFYVLNVIAEQE
-512 YGSHTENKAPYRKT
+512 YGSHTENKTPYRKT
-526 LMARMTT
+526 LMASMTSV
-533 MDIRVPDFAN
+533 DHRVPDFAN

-557 IYFCCES
+557 IYACCES

-575 HTLKYKNSDGSIKSH
+575 HTLKYKNTDGSIREH
-590 AYSFLATD
+590 AYSFLASD

-611 DKPKDENLQKHVS
+611 DKPKDENQQKHIS
-624 AIYVRTEE
+624 AIYVLTEE
-632 VERLREKWDLHI
+632 VERLREKWDLPI
-644 SSDVQTRRLYK
+644 SRDVQTRRLYK

-682 MIEPDITWQD
+682 IVDDDVTWQD
-692 EYNLNSYT
+692 LTNFKELRAYS
-700 PDANYLIFPKDGKYA
+700 PEANYLIFPKDGKYA
-715 KVEDAFTDLWREA
+715 KVEDALTDLWREA

-749 RMLELMRE
+749 RVLELMRE
-757 LCFLLVIVSILCIVA
+757 LCLLLVIVSILCIVA
-772 SVYSAISLESRG
+772 SVYSAIALESRG

-829 IIFATF
+829 TIFSTF

-857 LVVAVTLLTIIH
+857 IVVAVTLLTVSH

-875 HIHPAEVVKKE
+875 KIHPAEVVKKE

>member
-1 MSHLYNNQSQSP
+1 MKNHNQNQSP
-13 LHHTPLPCGERGLQ
+13 LHHTPHHTGTG
-27 KKHRMCF
+27 
-34 CTSGG
+34 
-39 ANFPVQ
+39 
-45 REDWVRGWVRW
+45 WGWVRW
-56 GGLLANSLASAW
+56 GGLLANSFATAW
-68 RNLLKYKMQNIISIA
+68 RNLLKYKIQNVISIA

-142 LPMVNITNAFIDRL
+142 LPMVNITKAFIDRL

-164 KEIHGIVSV
+164 KEIHGIVLIMKS
-173 LAMNFEFEDNTA
+173 NFEFDDNTP
-185 QPKTYLAH
+185 QPKTYLATF
-193 YAQCSPRRYHYLG
+193 AQCSPRRYHYLG
-206 YRSAITGERIPELNE
+206 YRSAITGERIAELNE
-221 GDVLITDDLRDKV
+221 GDVIITDDLRDKV

-243 FRILTEIYGSQ
+243 FRILTEIDGSQ

-263 SERMEDSYN
+263 SERMEDFYN
-272 NAVIYCQ
+272 DAIIYCQ
-279 KNCIAEAQ
+279 KNYIAEKQ
-287 YNPINGLQI
+287 FNRINSLQI

-314 LPEYFVALRWNA
+314 LPEYYVALQWNA
-326 WDWTDDGLF
+326 WDWTDEGLF
-335 YLTIIGVVLLLGSSV
+335 YLTIIGVGLLLGSSV
-350 LLIGAMGFLKMQL
+350 LLIGAVGFLKMQL

-382 PRHLFLLLITEMAIM
+382 PRHLFLLLVTEMAIM

-418 IIQRLNDEILFDVDM
+418 TIQSLNDGILFDVGV

-512 YGSHTENKAPYRKT
+512 YGSHTENKTPYRKT
-526 LMARMTT
+526 LMARMTSV
-533 MDIRVPDFAN
+533 DHLVPDFAN

-557 IYFCCES
+557 IYACCES

-575 HTLKYKNSDGSIKSH
+575 HTLRYNYADGTVRKH
-590 AYSFLATD
+590 AYSFLASD

-611 DKPKDENLQKHVS
+611 DKPKDENQQKHVS

-632 VERLREKWDLHI
+632 VERLREKWNLHI

-682 MIEPDITWQD
+682 LVDSDVAWLDLTNAE
-692 EYNLNSYT
+692 ELRAYS
-700 PDANYLIFPKDGKYA
+700 PDANYLIFPKDGKYG
-715 KVEDAFTDLWREA
+715 KVEDALTDLWREA

-804 LFGKYYL
+804 LFGRYYL

-829 IIFATF
+829 TIFSIF

-857 LVVAVTLLTIIH
+857 IVVAVTLLTISH

-875 HIHPAEVVKKE
+875 KIHPAEVVKKE

>member
-1 MSHLYNNQSQSP
+1 MQNQSQSP
-13 LHHTPLPCGERGLQ
+13 VHHTPLPCGG
-27 KKHRMCF
+27 
-34 CTSGG
+34 
-39 ANFPVQ
+39 
-45 REDWVRGWVRW
+45 VRGRVRWVW
-56 GGLLANSLASAW
+56 GGLLANSFATAW
-68 RNLLKYKMQNIISIA
+68 RNLLKYKTQNVISIA

-173 LAMNFEFEDNTA
+173 MANNFEFEDNTA
-185 QPKTYLAH
+185 QPKTYLAN

-243 FRILTEIYGSQ
+243 FRILTEIHGSQ

-263 SERMEDSYN
+263 SERLEDHYN
-272 NAVIYCQ
+272 DAIIYCQ
-279 KNCIAEAQ
+279 KNCIADTQ
-287 YNPINGLQI
+287 YDRFNSLQI

-314 LPEYFVALRWNA
+314 LPEYYVALRWNA
-326 WDWTDDGLF
+326 WDWTDDGLL
-335 YLTIIGVVLLLGSSV
+335 YLTIIGVGLLLGSSV
-350 LLIGAMGFLKMQL
+350 LLIGAVGFLKMQL

-382 PRHLFLLLITEMAIM
+382 PRHLFLLLVTEMAIL

-450 VVAFISLYR
+450 LVAFISLYR

-486 QFAISMMLTFA
+486 QFAISMILTFA

-512 YGSHTENKAPYRKT
+512 YGSHTENKTPYRKT
-526 LMARMTT
+526 LMASMRT

-575 HTLKYKNSDGSIKSH
+575 HTLKYKNTDGSIKSH

-598 EELFDLLDIEISE
+598 EELFDLLDIEISA
-611 DKPKDENLQKHVS
+611 DKPKDENLQKHIS

-632 VERLREKWDLHI
+632 VERLREKWDLSI

-692 EYNLNSYT
+692 EYNLNTYT
-700 PDANYLIFPKDGKYA
+700 PDANYLIFPKDGKYG
-715 KVEDAFTDLWREA
+715 KVEDALTDLWREA

-739 NLYEEWFKGI
+739 NLYEEWFKVI

-804 LFGKYYL
+804 LFGRYYL
-811 RLLLISGIIVGIL
+811 RLLIISAIIV
-824 SIAFI
+824 SIVSMAI
-829 IIFATF
+829 IATFYTF
-835 ALDGIESKDWMM
+835 ALDDSIANDLDW
-847 ILFYLFLSIL
+847 LTLYLFLSIL
-857 LVVAVTLLTIIH
+857 IVVAVTLLTISH

>member
-1 MSHLYNNQSQSP
+1 MKNHNQSQSP
-13 LHHTPLPCGERGLQ
+13 VHHTPLHTGRG
-27 KKHRMCF
+27 
-34 CTSGG
+34 
-39 ANFPVQ
+39 
-45 REDWVRGWVRW
+45 WGWVRW
-56 GGLLANSLASAW
+56 VRLGGLLANSFATAW

-92 AITVHIMFNFAR
+92 AITVHIVFNFAR

-142 LPMVNITNAFIDRL
+142 LPMVNITKAFIDRL

-164 KEIHGIVSV
+164 KEIHGIVLIMRS
-173 LAMNFEFEDNTA
+173 NFEFDDNTP
-185 QPKTYLAH
+185 QPKTYLATF
-193 YAQCSPRRYHYLG
+193 AQCSPRRYHYLG

-243 FRILTEIYGSQ
+243 FRILSEIYGSQ

-263 SERMEDSYN
+263 SERMEDHYN
-272 NAVIYCQ
+272 DAIIYCQ
-279 KNCIAEAQ
+279 KNCIAERQ
-287 YNPINGLQI
+287 YNHINSLQI

-314 LPEYFVALRWNA
+314 LPEYYVALRWNA
-326 WDWTDDGLF
+326 WDWTDEGLF
-335 YLTIIGVVLLLGSSV
+335 YLTIIGVGLLLGSSV
-350 LLIGAMGFLKMQL
+350 LLIGAVGFLKMQL

-382 PRHLFLLLITEMAIM
+382 PRHLFMLLVTEMAIM

-412 SRYAMS
+412 SRYALS
-418 IIQRLNDEILFDVDM
+418 TIQRLNDGILFDVGV

-512 YGSHTENKAPYRKT
+512 YGSHTENKTPYRKT
-526 LMARMTT
+526 LMARMTSV
-533 MDIRVPDFAN
+533 DHRVPDFAN

-557 IYFCCES
+557 IYACCES

-575 HTLKYKNSDGSIKSH
+575 HTLKYKNTDGTIRVH
-590 AYSFLATD
+590 AYSFLTSD

-611 DKPKDENLQKHVS
+611 DKPKDENQQKHVS

-632 VERLREKWDLHI
+632 VERLREKWDLPI
-644 SSDVQTRRLYK
+644 SRDVQTRRLYK

-669 GYRPGSHSTPSFW
+669 GYRPGPHSTPSFW
-682 MIEPDITWQD
+682 IVDDDVTWQD
-692 EYNLNSYT
+692 LTNFKELRAYS
-700 PDANYLIFPKDGKYA
+700 PEANYLIFPKDGKYA
-715 KVEDAFTDLWREA
+715 KVEDALTDLWREA
-728 QPGNMNDVPVD
+728 QPGNMNEVPVD

-804 LFGKYYL
+804 LFGRYYL

-857 LVVAVTLLTIIH
+857 IVVAVTLLTISH

-875 HIHPAEVVKKE
+875 KIHPAEVVKKE

>member
-13 LHHTPLPCGERGLQ
+13 LHHTPLHTGRG
-27 KKHRMCF
+27 
-34 CTSGG
+34 
-39 ANFPVQ
+39 
-45 REDWVRGWVRW
+45 WGWVRW
-56 GGLLANSLASAW
+56 GGLLANSLATAW
-68 RNLLKYKMQNIISIA
+68 RNLLKYKVQNIISIA

-92 AITVHIMFNFAR
+92 AITVHIMFTFAR

-142 LPMVNITNAFIDRL
+142 LPMVNITKAFIDRL

-164 KEIHGIVSV
+164 KEIHGIVLIMRSD
-173 LAMNFEFEDNTA
+173 FEFDDNTP
-185 QPKTYLAH
+185 QPKTYLATF
-193 YAQCSPRRYHYLG
+193 AKCSPRRYHYLG

-243 FRILTEIYGSQ
+243 FRILTEIDGSQ

-263 SERMEDSYN
+263 SERMEDFYN
-272 NAVIYCQ
+272 DAIIYCQ
-279 KNCIAEAQ
+279 KNYIAETQ
-287 YNPINGLQI
+287 YNRINSLQI

-314 LPEYFVALRWNA
+314 LPEYYVALQWNA
-326 WDWTDDGLF
+326 WDWTDEGLF
-335 YLTIIGVVLLLGSSV
+335 YLTIIGVGLLLGSSV
-350 LLIGAMGFLKMQL
+350 LLIGAVGFLKMQL

-382 PRHLFLLLITEMAIM
+382 PRHLFMLLVTEMAIM

-418 IIQRLNDEILFDVDM
+418 TIQRLNDGILFDVGV

-512 YGSHTENKAPYRKT
+512 YGSHTENKTPYRKT
-526 LMARMTT
+526 LMARMTSV
-533 MDIRVPDFAN
+533 DHLVPDFAN

-557 IYFCCES
+557 IYACCES

-575 HTLKYKNSDGSIKSH
+575 HTLKYMNTDGTIRVH
-590 AYSFLATD
+590 AYSFLTSD

-611 DKPKDENLQKHVS
+611 DKPKDENLQKHIS

-632 VERLREKWDLHI
+632 VERLREKWNLHI

-682 MIEPDITWQD
+682 LVDSDVAWLDLTNAKELRAYSP
-692 EYNLNSYT
+692 E
-700 PDANYLIFPKDGKYA
+700 ANYLIFPKDGKYG
-715 KVEDAFTDLWREA
+715 KVEDALTEMWREA

-757 LCFLLVIVSILCIVA
+757 LCFLLVIASILCIVA
-772 SVYSAISLESRG
+772 SVYSAISLESRS

-804 LFGKYYL
+804 LFGRYYL

-857 LVVAVTLLTIIH
+857 LVVAVTLLTISH

-875 HIHPAEVVKKE
+875 KIHPAEVVKKE

>member
-1 MSHLYNNQSQSP
+1 MQNHNQSQSP
-13 LHHTPLPCGERGLQ
+13 VHHTPLPCGG
-27 KKHRMCF
+27 
-34 CTSGG
+34 
-39 ANFPVQ
+39 
-45 REDWVRGWVRW
+45 VRGRVRW
-56 GGLLANSLASAW
+56 GGLLANSFATAW
-68 RNLLKYKMQNIISIA
+68 RNLLKYKVQNIISIA

-92 AITVHIMFNFAR
+92 AITMHIMFNFAR

-142 LPMVNITNAFIDRL
+142 LPMVNITKAFIDRL

-173 LAMNFEFEDNTA
+173 LATNFEFEDNTA
-185 QPKTYLAH
+185 QPKTYLAN

-243 FRILTEIYGSQ
+243 FRILTEIHGSQ

-263 SERMEDSYN
+263 SERIEDHYN
-272 NAVIYCQ
+272 DAIIYCL
-279 KNCIAEAQ
+279 KNCIAETQ
-287 YNPINGLQI
+287 YDRFNSLQI

-326 WDWTDDGLF
+326 WDWTDEGLF
-335 YLTIIGVVLLLGSSV
+335 YLTIIGVGLLLGSSV
-350 LLIGAMGFLKMQL
+350 LLIGAVGFLKMQL

-382 PRHLFLLLITEMAIM
+382 PRHLFLLLVTEMAIM

-450 VVAFISLYR
+450 LVAFISLYR

-486 QFAISMMLTFA
+486 QFAISMILTFA

-512 YGSHTENKAPYRKT
+512 YGSHTENKTPYRKT
-526 LMARMTT
+526 LMASMRT
-533 MDIRVPDFAN
+533 MDIRVPDFVN

-575 HTLKYKNSDGSIKSH
+575 HTLKYKNTDGSIKSH
-590 AYSFLATD
+590 AYSFLVTD
-598 EELFDLLDIEISE
+598 EELFDLLDIEISA
-611 DKPKDENLQKHVS
+611 DKPKDENLQKHIS

-632 VERLREKWDLHI
+632 VERLREKWDLPI
-644 SSDVQTRRLYK
+644 SRDVQTRRLYK

-692 EYNLNSYT
+692 KYNLNTYS
-700 PDANYLIFPKDGKYA
+700 PDANYLIFPKDGKYG

-728 QPGNMNDVPVD
+728 QPGNMNEVPVD

-804 LFGKYYL
+804 LFGRYYL
-811 RLLLISGIIVGIL
+811 RLLLISAIIV
-824 SIAFI
+824 SIVSMAI
-829 IIFATF
+829 IATFYTF
-835 ALDGIESKDWMM
+835 ALDDSIANDLDW
-847 ILFYLFLSIL
+847 LTLYLFLSIL
-857 LVVAVTLLTIIH
+857 IVVAVTLLTISH

>member
-1 MSHLYNNQSQSP
+1 MQNHNQSP
-13 LHHTPLPCGERGLQ
+13 VHHTPLPCGG
-27 KKHRMCF
+27 
-34 CTSGG
+34 
-39 ANFPVQ
+39 
-45 REDWVRGWVRW
+45 VRGRVRWVW
-56 GGLLANSLASAW
+56 GGLLANSLATSW
-68 RNLLKYKMQNIISIA
+68 RNLLKYKVQNVISIA

-132 KHDANGADRQ
+132 THDANGADRQ
-142 LPMVNITNAFIDRL
+142 LPMVNITKAFIDRL

-164 KEIHGIVSV
+164 KEIHGIVLIMKS
-173 LAMNFEFEDNTA
+173 NFEFDDNTP
-185 QPKTYLAH
+185 QPKTYLATF
-193 YAQCSPRRYHYLG
+193 AKCSPRRYHYLG
-206 YRSAITGERIPELNE
+206 YRSAITGERIAELNE
-221 GDVLITDDLRDKV
+221 GDVIITDDLRDKV

-243 FRILTEIYGSQ
+243 FRILTEIDGSQ

-263 SERMEDSYN
+263 SERMEDFYN
-272 NAVIYCQ
+272 DAIIYCQ
-279 KNCIAEAQ
+279 KNYIAETQ
-287 YNPINGLQI
+287 YNRINSLQI

-314 LPEYFVALRWNA
+314 LPEYYVALQWNS
-326 WDWTDDGLF
+326 WDWTDEGLF
-335 YLTIIGVVLLLGSSV
+335 YLTIIGVGLLLGSSV
-350 LLIGAMGFLKMQL
+350 LLIGAVGFLKMQL

-382 PRHLFLLLITEMAIM
+382 PLHLFLLLVTEMAIM

-418 IIQRLNDEILFDVDM
+418 TIQSLNDGILFDVGV

-512 YGSHTENKAPYRKT
+512 YGSHTENKTPYRKT
-526 LMARMTT
+526 LMARMTSV
-533 MDIRVPDFAN
+533 DHLVPDFAN

-557 IYFCCES
+557 IYACCES

-575 HTLKYKNSDGSIKSH
+575 HTLRYNYADGTVRKH
-590 AYSFLATD
+590 AYSFLASD

-611 DKPKDENLQKHVS
+611 DKPKDENLQKHIS

-632 VERLREKWDLHI
+632 VERLREKWDLPI

-682 MIEPDITWQD
+682 LVDSDVAWLDLTNAKELRA
-692 EYNLNSYT
+692 YG
-700 PDANYLIFPKDGKYA
+700 PDANYLIFPKDGKYG
-715 KVEDAFTDLWREA
+715 KVEDALTEMWREA
-728 QPGNMNDVPVD
+728 QPGNMNEVPVD

-784 RQKEVALRKIHGAH
+784 RQKEVALHKIHGAH

-804 LFGKYYL
+804 LFGRYYL
-811 RLLLISGIIVGIL
+811 RLLLISAIIVGIL

-829 IIFATF
+829 TIFSIF

-857 LVVAVTLLTIIH
+857 IVVAVTLLTISH

-875 HIHPAEVVKKE
+875 KIHPAEVVKKE

>member
-13 LHHTPLPCGERGLQ
+13 LHHTPLPCGG
-27 KKHRMCF
+27 
-34 CTSGG
+34 
-39 ANFPVQ
+39 
-45 REDWVRGWVRW
+45 VRGWVRW
-56 GGLLANSLASAW
+56 GGLFANSLATAW
-68 RNLLKYKMQNIISIA
+68 RNLLKYKVQNVISIA

-173 LAMNFEFEDNTA
+173 MANNFEFEDNTA
-185 QPKTYLAH
+185 QPKTYLAN

-243 FRILTEIYGSQ
+243 FRILTEIDGSQ

-263 SERMEDSYN
+263 SERIEDHYN
-272 NAVIYCQ
+272 DVIIYCQ
-279 KNCIAEAQ
+279 KNYIAETQ
-287 YNPINGLQI
+287 YNRLNSLQI

-382 PRHLFLLLITEMAIM
+382 PRHLFMLLVTEMAIM

-486 QFAISMMLTFA
+486 QFAISMILTFA

-512 YGSHTENKAPYRKT
+512 YGSHTENKTPYRKT
-526 LMARMTT
+526 LMARMTSV
-533 MDIRVPDFAN
+533 DHSVPDFAN

-557 IYFCCES
+557 IYACCES

-575 HTLKYKNSDGSIKSH
+575 HTHKYMNTDGTIRVH
-590 AYSFLATD
+590 AYSFLTSD

-611 DKPKDENLQKHVS
+611 DKPKDENQQKHVS

-700 PDANYLIFPKDGKYA
+700 PDANYLIFPKDGKYG

-728 QPGNMNDVPVD
+728 QPGNMNEVPVD
-739 NLYEEWFKGI
+739 NLYEEWFKVI
-749 RMLELMRE
+749 RMQELMRE

-804 LFGKYYL
+804 LFGRYYL

-829 IIFATF
+829 TIFATF

-857 LVVAVTLLTIIH
+857 LVVAVTLLTISH

-875 HIHPAEVVKKE
+875 KIHPAEVVKKE

>member
-1 MSHLYNNQSQSP
+1 MGRGPQIITNMQNHNTKHS
-13 LHHTPLPCGERGLQ
+13 TPLPCGG
-27 KKHRMCF
+27 
-34 CTSGG
+34 
-39 ANFPVQ
+39 
-45 REDWVRGWVRW
+45 VRGRVRW
-56 GGLLANSLASAW
+56 GGLLANSLATAW
-68 RNLLKYKMQNIISIA
+68 RNLLKYKVQNIISIA

-92 AITVHIMFNFAR
+92 AITVHIIFNFAR
-104 NLYYSSIDQGRPVF
+104 NLYYSSIDQGRPEF

-142 LPMVNITNAFIDRL
+142 LPMVNITKAFIDRL

-164 KEIHGIVSV
+164 KEIHGIVLIMSS
-173 LAMNFEFEDNTA
+173 NFEFEDNTP
-185 QPKTYLAH
+185 QPKTYLATF
-193 YAQCSPRRYHYLG
+193 AQCSPRRYHYLG

-243 FRILTEIYGSQ
+243 FRILTEIDGSQ

-263 SERMEDSYN
+263 SERLEDFYN

-279 KNCIAEAQ
+279 KNDIAERH
-287 YNPINGLQI
+287 INSLQI

-314 LPEYFVALRWNA
+314 LPEYYVALRWNA
-326 WDWTDDGLF
+326 WDWTDEGLF
-335 YLTIIGVVLLLGSSV
+335 YLTIIGVGLLLGSSV
-350 LLIGAMGFLKMQL
+350 LLIGAVGFLKMQL

-382 PRHLFLLLITEMAIM
+382 PRHLFMLLVTEMAIM

-418 IIQRLNDEILFDVDM
+418 TIQRLNDGILFNVGV

-512 YGSHTENKAPYRKT
+512 YGSHTENKTPYRKT
-526 LMARMTT
+526 LMARMTSV
-533 MDIRVPDFAN
+533 DPDFAN

-557 IYFCCES
+557 IYACCDS

-575 HTLKYKNSDGSIKSH
+575 HTRKYMDTDGTILGH
-590 AYSFLATD
+590 AYSFLASD

-611 DKPKDENLQKHVS
+611 DKPKDENQQKHIS

-632 VERLREKWDLHI
+632 VERLREKWDLPI
-644 SSDVQTRRLYK
+644 SRDVQIRRLYK
-655 DRSYTL
+655 DRSYTH

-682 MIEPDITWQD
+682 IVDDDVTWL
-692 EYNLNSYT
+692 ELTNFKELRAYS
-700 PDANYLIFPKDGKYA
+700 PEANYLIFPKDGKYA
-715 KVEDAFTDLWREA
+715 KVEDALTDLWREA

-749 RMLELMRE
+749 RVLELMRE
-757 LCFLLVIVSILCIVA
+757 LCLLLVIVSILCIVA
-772 SVYSAISLESRG
+772 SVYSAIALESRG

-829 IIFATF
+829 TIFATF
-835 ALDGIESKDWMM
+835 ALDGIEGKDWMM
-847 ILFYLFLSIL
+847 ILLYLFLSIL
-857 LVVAVTLLTIIH
+857 IVVAVTLLTVSH

-875 HIHPAEVVKKE
+875 KIHPAEVVKKE

>member
-1 MSHLYNNQSQSP
+1 MNNQSQSP
-13 LHHTPLPCGERGLQ
+13 IHHTPLHTG
-27 KKHRMCF
+27 
-34 CTSGG
+34 
-39 ANFPVQ
+39 
-45 REDWVRGWVRW
+45 RGWGRVRW
-56 GGLLANSLASAW
+56 GGLLANSFATAW
-68 RNLLKYKMQNIISIA
+68 RNLLKYKVQNIISIA

-142 LPMVNITNAFIDRL
+142 LPMVNITNTFIDRL
-156 YSMKLPAM
+156 YSIKLPAM

-173 LAMNFEFEDNTA
+173 LANNFEFEDNTA
-185 QPKTYLAH
+185 QPKTYLATF
-193 YAQCSPRRYHYLG
+193 AKCSPRRYHYLG
-206 YRSAITGERIPELNE
+206 YRSAITGERIAELNE
-221 GDVLITDDLRDKV
+221 GDVIITDDLRDKV

-243 FRILTEIYGSQ
+243 FRILTEIDGSQ

-263 SERMEDSYN
+263 SERMEDFYN
-272 NAVIYCQ
+272 DAIIYCQ
-279 KNCIAEAQ
+279 KNYIAETQ
-287 YNPINGLQI
+287 YNRINSLQI

-314 LPEYFVALRWNA
+314 LPEYYVALQWNA
-326 WDWTDDGLF
+326 WDWTDEGLF
-335 YLTIIGVVLLLGSSV
+335 YLTIIGVGLLLGSSV
-350 LLIGAMGFLKMQL
+350 LLIGAVGFLKMQL

-382 PRHLFLLLITEMAIM
+382 PRHLFMLLVTEMAIM

-418 IIQRLNDEILFDVDM
+418 TIQRLNDGILFDVGV

-512 YGSHTENKAPYRKT
+512 YGNYTENKTPYRKT
-526 LMARMTT
+526 LMARMTSV
-533 MDIRVPDFAN
+533 DHLVPDFAN

-557 IYFCCES
+557 IYACCES

-575 HTLKYKNSDGSIKSH
+575 HTRKYMNTDGTIRVH
-590 AYSFLATD
+590 AYSFLTTD

-611 DKPKDENLQKHVS
+611 DKPKDENLQKHIS

-632 VERLREKWDLHI
+632 VERLREKWDLPM

-682 MIEPDITWQD
+682 LVDSDVAWLDLTNAKELRAYSP
-692 EYNLNSYT
+692 E
-700 PDANYLIFPKDGKYA
+700 ANYLIFPKDGKYG
-715 KVEDAFTDLWREA
+715 KVEDALTEMWREA
-728 QPGNMNDVPVD
+728 QPGNMNEVPVD
-739 NLYEEWFKGI
+739 NLYEEWFKVI

-804 LFGKYYL
+804 LFGRYYL
-811 RLLLISGIIVGIL
+811 RLLLISAIIV
-824 SIAFI
+824 SIVSMAI
-829 IIFATF
+829 IATFYTF
-835 ALDGIESKDWMM
+835 ALDDSIANDLDW
-847 ILFYLFLSIL
+847 LTLYLFLSIL
-857 LVVAVTLLTIIH
+857 IVVAVTLLTISH

-875 HIHPAEVVKKE
+875 HINAAEVVKKE

>member
-1 MSHLYNNQSQSP
+1 MNNQSQSP
-13 LHHTPLPCGERGLQ
+13 LHHTPLPCGG
-27 KKHRMCF
+27 
-34 CTSGG
+34 
-39 ANFPVQ
+39 
-45 REDWVRGWVRW
+45 VRGWVRW

-68 RNLLKYKMQNIISIA
+68 RNLLKYKVQNAISIA

-142 LPMVNITNAFIDRL
+142 LPMVNITKAFIDRL

-164 KEIHGIVSV
+164 KEIHGIVLIMRSD
-173 LAMNFEFEDNTA
+173 FEFDDNTP
-185 QPKTYLAH
+185 QPKTYLATF
-193 YAQCSPRRYHYLG
+193 AKCSPRRYHYLG
-206 YRSAITGERIPELNE
+206 YRSAITGERIAELNE
-221 GDVLITDDLRDKV
+221 GDVIITDDLRDKV

-243 FRILTEIYGSQ
+243 FRILTEIDGSQ

-263 SERMEDSYN
+263 SERMEDFYN
-272 NAVIYCQ
+272 DAIIYCQ
-279 KNCIAEAQ
+279 KNYIAETQ
-287 YNPINGLQI
+287 YNRINSLQI

-314 LPEYFVALRWNA
+314 LPEYYVALQWNA
-326 WDWTDDGLF
+326 WDWTDEGLF
-335 YLTIIGVVLLLGSSV
+335 YLTIIGVGLLLGSSV
-350 LLIGAMGFLKMQL
+350 LLIGAVGFLKMQL

-382 PRHLFLLLITEMAIM
+382 PRHLFMLLVTEMAIM
-397 FAFTAIATLLITVQL
+397 FAFTAIATLLFTGQL
-412 SRYAMS
+412 SRYALS
-418 IIQRLNDEILFDVDM
+418 TIQRLNDGILFDVGV

-512 YGSHTENKAPYRKT
+512 YGSHTENKTPYRKT
-526 LMARMTT
+526 LMARMTSV
-533 MDIRVPDFAN
+533 DHSVPDFAN

-557 IYFCCES
+557 IYACCES

-575 HTLKYKNSDGSIKSH
+575 HTLKYMNTDGTIRVH
-590 AYSFLATD
+590 AYSFLTSD
-598 EELFDLLDIEISE
+598 EELFDLLDIEISA
-611 DKPKDENLQKHVS
+611 DKPKDENLQKHIS

-632 VERLREKWDLHI
+632 VERLREKWNLHI

-682 MIEPDITWQD
+682 LVDSDVAWLDLTNAKELRAYSPK
-692 EYNLNSYT
+692 
-700 PDANYLIFPKDGKYA
+700 ANYLIFPKDGKYG
-715 KVEDAFTDLWREA
+715 KVEDALTEMWREA
-728 QPGNMNDVPVD
+728 QPGNMNEVPVD

-804 LFGKYYL
+804 LFGRYYL

-857 LVVAVTLLTIIH
+857 LVVAVTLLTISH

-875 HIHPAEVVKKE
+875 KIQPAEVVKKE

>member
-1 MSHLYNNQSQSP
+1 ML
-13 LHHTPLPCGERGLQ
+13 LHTL
-27 KKHRMCF
+27 KI
-34 CTSGG
+34 
-39 ANFPVQ
+39 
-45 REDWVRGWVRW
+45 
-56 GGLLANSLASAW
+56 SL
-68 RNLLKYKMQNIISIA
+68 RNLLKYKVQNAISIA

-142 LPMVNITNAFIDRL
+142 LPTVNITKAFIDRL

-164 KEIHGIVSV
+164 KEIHGIVTV
-173 LAMNFEFEDNTA
+173 MANNFEFEDNTP
-185 QPKTYLAH
+185 QPKTYLATF
-193 YAQCSPRRYHYLG
+193 AQCSPRRYHYLG

-243 FRILTEIYGSQ
+243 FRILTEIDGSQ

-263 SERMEDSYN
+263 SERLEDHYN
-272 NAVIYCQ
+272 DAIIYCQ
-279 KNCIAEAQ
+279 KNFIAETQ
-287 YNPINGLQI
+287 YNRLNSLQI

-326 WDWTDDGLF
+326 WDWKDEGLF

-350 LLIGAMGFLKMQL
+350 LLIGAVGFLKMQL

-382 PRHLFLLLITEMAIM
+382 PRHLFLLLVTEMAIM

-418 IIQRLNDEILFDVDM
+418 IIQRLNDEILFDVGV

-526 LMARMTT
+526 LMASMTT
-533 MDIRVPDFAN
+533 MDIRVPDFVN

-575 HTLKYKNSDGSIKSH
+575 HTLKYKNTDGSIKTH
-590 AYSFLATD
+590 AYSFLASD
-598 EELFDLLDIEISE
+598 EELFDLLDIEISA
-611 DKPKDENLQKHVS
+611 DKPKDENLQKHIS
-624 AIYVRTEE
+624 AIYVRTED
-632 VERLREKWDLHI
+632 VERLREKWNLHI

-692 EYNLNSYT
+692 KYNLNSYT

-829 IIFATF
+829 TIFATF
-835 ALDGIESKDWMM
+835 ALDGIESKDWLM
-847 ILFYLFLSIL
+847 ILFYLIL
-857 LVVAVTLLTIIH
+857 AILIVVAVTLITISH

-875 HIHPAEVVKKE
+875 KIQPAEVVKKE

>member
-1 MSHLYNNQSQSP
+1 MSHHNQNYPPMHSTSA
-13 LHHTPLPCGERGLQ
+13 PCG
-27 KKHRMCF
+27 K
-34 CTSGG
+34 
-39 ANFPVQ
+39 V
-45 REDWVRGWVRW
+45 W
-56 GGLLANSLASAW
+56 GGVLFHNLYVSL
-68 RNLLKYKMQNIISIA
+68 RHLLKYKVQNTISIA

-92 AITVHIMFNFAR
+92 AITVQMMFNFAR

-142 LPMVNITNAFIDRL
+142 LPMVNITKAFIDRL

-164 KEIHGIVSV
+164 KEIHGIVLIMRS
-173 LAMNFEFEDNTA
+173 NFEFDDNTP
-185 QPKTYLAH
+185 QPKTYLATF
-193 YAQCSPRRYHYLG
+193 AKCSPRRYHYLG
-206 YRSAITGERIPELNE
+206 YRSAITGERIAELNE
-221 GDVLITDDLRDKV
+221 GDVIITDDLRDKV

-243 FRILTEIYGSQ
+243 FRILTEIDGSQ

-263 SERMEDSYN
+263 SERMEDFYN
-272 NAVIYCQ
+272 DAIIYCQ
-279 KNCIAEAQ
+279 KNYIAETQ
-287 YNPINGLQI
+287 FNRINSLQI

-314 LPEYFVALRWNA
+314 LPEYYVALQWNA
-326 WDWTDDGLF
+326 WDWTDDALF

-350 LLIGAMGFLKMQL
+350 LLIGAVGFLKMQL

-382 PRHLFLLLITEMAIM
+382 PRHLFMLLVTEMAIM

-486 QFAISMMLTFA
+486 QFAISMILTFA

-512 YGSHTENKAPYRKT
+512 YGSHTENKTPYRKT
-526 LMARMTT
+526 LMARMTSV
-533 MDIRVPDFAN
+533 DHRVPDFAN
-543 KIAQNKDVEHISKC
+543 KITQNKDVEHISKC
-557 IYFCCES
+557 IYACCES

-575 HTLKYKNSDGSIKSH
+575 HTLKYMNTDGTIRVH
-590 AYSFLATD
+590 AYSFLTSD

-611 DKPKDENLQKHVS
+611 DKPKDEKQQKHVS

-632 VERLREKWDLHI
+632 VERLREKWNLHM

-682 MIEPDITWQD
+682 LVDSDVAWQD
-692 EYNLNSYT
+692 LTNAKELRAYS
-700 PDANYLIFPKDGKYA
+700 PEANYLIFPKDGKYG
-715 KVEDAFTDLWREA
+715 KVEDALTEMWREA

-804 LFGKYYL
+804 LFGRYYL
-811 RLLLISGIIVGIL
+811 RLLIISAIIVGIL

-857 LVVAVTLLTIIH
+857 IVVAVTLLTISH

-875 HIHPAEVVKKE
+875 KIKPAEVVKKE

>member
-1 MSHLYNNQSQSP
+1 MQNHNQSQSP
-13 LHHTPLPCGERGLQ
+13 LHHTPLPCGG
-27 KKHRMCF
+27 
-34 CTSGG
+34 
-39 ANFPVQ
+39 
-45 REDWVRGWVRW
+45 VRGRVRW
-56 GGLLANSLASAW
+56 VWGGVFLFHNLKTAW
-68 RNLLKYKMQNIISIA
+68 RNLLKYKVQNAISIA

-142 LPMVNITNAFIDRL
+142 LPMVNITKAFIDRL

-164 KEIHGIVSV
+164 KEIHGIVLIMRS
-173 LAMNFEFEDNTA
+173 NFEFDDNTP
-185 QPKTYLAH
+185 QPKTYLATF
-193 YAQCSPRRYHYLG
+193 AKCSPRRYHYLG
-206 YRSAITGERIPELNE
+206 YRSAITGERIAELNE
-221 GDVLITDDLRDKV
+221 GDVIITDDLRDKV

-243 FRILTEIYGSQ
+243 FRILTEIDGSQ

-263 SERMEDSYN
+263 SERMEDFYN
-272 NAVIYCQ
+272 DAIIYCQ
-279 KNCIAEAQ
+279 KNYIAETQ
-287 YNPINGLQI
+287 YNRINSLQI

-314 LPEYFVALRWNA
+314 LPEYYVALQWKA
-326 WDWTDDGLF
+326 WDWTDEGLF
-335 YLTIIGVVLLLGSSV
+335 YLTIIGVGLLLGSSV
-350 LLIGAMGFLKMQL
+350 LLIGAVGFLKMQL

-382 PRHLFLLLITEMAIM
+382 PRHLFLLLVTEMAIM

-412 SRYAMS
+412 SRYALS
-418 IIQRLNDEILFDVDM
+418 TIQRLIDGILFDVGV

-512 YGSHTENKAPYRKT
+512 YGSHTENKTPYRKT
-526 LMARMTT
+526 LMARMTSV
-533 MDIRVPDFAN
+533 DHLVPDFAK

-557 IYFCCES
+557 IYARCES

-575 HTLKYKNSDGSIKSH
+575 HTLKYKNTDGTIRVH
-590 AYSFLATD
+590 AYSFLTSD

-611 DKPKDENLQKHVS
+611 DKPKDENQQKHIS

-632 VERLREKWDLHI
+632 VERLREKWNLHI

-682 MIEPDITWQD
+682 LVDSDVAWLDLTNAKELRAYSP
-692 EYNLNSYT
+692 E
-700 PDANYLIFPKDGKYA
+700 ANYLIFPKDGKYG
-715 KVEDAFTDLWREA
+715 KVEDALTEMWREA
-728 QPGNMNDVPVD
+728 QPGNMNEVPVD

-804 LFGKYYL
+804 LFGRYYL

-857 LVVAVTLLTIIH
+857 LVVAVTLLTISH

-875 HIHPAEVVKKE
+875 KIHPAEVVKKE